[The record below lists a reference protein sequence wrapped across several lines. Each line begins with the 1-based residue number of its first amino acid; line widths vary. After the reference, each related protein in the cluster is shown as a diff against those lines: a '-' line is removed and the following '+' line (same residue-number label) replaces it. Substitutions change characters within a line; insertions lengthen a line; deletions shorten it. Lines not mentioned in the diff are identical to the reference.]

1 MVDKDLEA
9 LLIDK
14 LNGNYT
20 AATLRSALDEA
31 LASATIAKKR
41 EDEKNKA
48 IEKWYDAIIAHLDT
62 ESLSFADAGF
72 VAALAYAKRHPEA
85 DLVTLTNV
93 ATNVGSYAASQ
104 EPLLPKAPIGNTGWK
119 ITVGGDA
126 VRKFLEENGW

>member
-14 LNGNYT
+14 LNGKYT

-41 EDEKNKA
+41 EDEKNRQ
-48 IEKWYDAIIAHLDT
+48 ITNWYDNLVEHLDT
-62 ESLSFADAGF
+62 ESLSFADAGA
-72 VAALAYAKRHPEA
+72 VAALAYAARHPEA
-85 DLVTLTNV
+85 DLVKLTNV
-93 ATNVGSYAASQ
+93 ATNVGSYAATQ

-126 VRKFLEENGW
+126 VRKFLEDNGW

>member
-14 LNGNYT
+14 LNGKYT
-20 AATLRSALDEA
+20 VTTLRSALDEA

-62 ESLSFADAGF
+62 ESLSFADAGS

-85 DLVTLTNV
+85 DLVKLTNV

-104 EPLLPKAPIGNTGWK
+104 E
-119 ITVGGDA
+119 
-126 VRKFLEENGW
+126 